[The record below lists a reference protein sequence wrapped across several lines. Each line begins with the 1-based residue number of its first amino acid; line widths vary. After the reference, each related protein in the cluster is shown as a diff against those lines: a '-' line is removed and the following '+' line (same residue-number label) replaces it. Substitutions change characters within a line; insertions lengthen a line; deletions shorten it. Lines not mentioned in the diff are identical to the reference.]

1 MVAVVAKGFNYND
14 LTGKKLVFWK
24 SGRLR
29 EVIDY
34 YFSRYMQQL
43 LVGSCYKYDVS
54 ARSSATAVSESC
66 ATAIIRPLHTVVL

>member
-1 MVAVVAKGFNYND
+1 MIWLEKNWYFGKAVAY
-14 LTGKKLVFWK
+14 
-24 SGRLR
+24 

-66 ATAIIRPLHTVVL
+66 TMAIIRPLQTVVL